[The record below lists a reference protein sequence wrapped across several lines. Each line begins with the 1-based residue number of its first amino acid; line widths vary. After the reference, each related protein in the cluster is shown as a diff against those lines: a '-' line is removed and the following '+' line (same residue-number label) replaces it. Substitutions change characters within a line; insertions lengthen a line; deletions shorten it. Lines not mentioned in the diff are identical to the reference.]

1 MVDFTRKLKHFLLLL
16 LKIFKELRMSN
27 LKNIKSA
34 LISVYYKDGLGE
46 IVEKLNKSGVKLY
59 STGGTKQFI
68 EELKI
73 PVTAVEELT
82 GYPSILGGSVKTL
95 HPKVLAEF

>member
-1 MVDFTRKLKHFLLLL
+1 
-16 LKIFKELRMSN
+16 MSN

-34 LISVYYKDGLGE
+34 LISVYYKDGLEE
-46 IVEKLNKSGVKLY
+46 IVTKLHQSGVHLY

-82 GYPSILGGSVKTL
+82 GYPSILGGRV
-95 HPKVLAEF
+95 